1 MIEKSENK
9 TEKSVSAAGDA
20 LDYDPAD
27 YPPVAVTVDVVI
39 LTIEDKVLKA
49 LLVKRGQPPFE
60 GRWALPGGFV
70 RPDETL
76 AEAALRELSEETGLE
91 PAAPLEQLRSYG
103 DPGRDPRMR
112 VITVAY
118 IAVLRAV
125 SGLRAG
131 SDAAE
136 AKLVP
141 VASLIGE
148 AHEPALTH
156 LAFDHARILGDAVE
170 AMRSRL
176 ESTSIASAFVGPE
189 FTLAELRGVYEAA
202 WGARLDPANF
212 RRKVLGA
219 GNYLIP
225 TGTRVPPGPEG
236 GRPAE
241 LYRVD
246 EAGAEYV
253 PIIKRRVTER
263 RVSASRGSP
272 VPESSR
278 SEVSRPESSRS
289 EVLPEVLPEQQS
301 DSVQEPPG

>member
-1 MIEKSENK
+1 MSEESK
-9 TEKSVSAAGDA
+9 VETEKSGPAPENSPR
-20 LDYDPAD
+20 YDPSD

-70 RPDETL
+70 HPDETL
-76 AEAALRELSEETGLE
+76 DDAALRELREETGLE
-91 PAAPLEQLRSYG
+91 PAAPLEQLGSYG

-112 VITVAY
+112 VVTVVY

-136 AKLVP
+136 AKLAP

-148 AHEPALTH
+148 ADEPPLTP
-156 LAFDHARILGDAVE
+156 LAFDHDQILADAVE

-219 GNYLIP
+219 GNFLVP
-225 TGTRVPPGPEG
+225 TGSRVQPGPEG

-246 EAGAEYV
+246 EARAAYV
-253 PIIKRRVTER
+253 PVIKRTYAER
-263 RVSASRGSP
+263 RVAASQGWRAA
-272 VPESSR
+272 ESSR
-278 SEVSRPESSRS
+278 PDA
-289 EVLPEVLPEQQS
+289 PPEQGS
-301 DSVQEPPG
+301 DSAEEPPG